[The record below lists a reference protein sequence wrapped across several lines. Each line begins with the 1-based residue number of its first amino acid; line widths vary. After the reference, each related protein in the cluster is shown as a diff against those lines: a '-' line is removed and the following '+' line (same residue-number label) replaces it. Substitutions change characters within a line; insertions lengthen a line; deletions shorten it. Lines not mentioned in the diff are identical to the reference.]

1 MKRLLRAA
9 CARHRRISMLVLRFA
24 ALSSLAFV
32 LAACPNTIDP
42 IPDPV
47 DPPGPRPFRC
57 TDATGLSGVIEV
69 EDAIPDRYIVVLK
82 DGMPGAAAAA
92 TAPTVEAF
100 VQEHGVSD
108 VEIFDDSLRGFACKA
123 AASKAQQIATD
134 PRVAFV
140 QQEGRKKVDPLPS
153 EQADATWGLD
163 RTDQR
168 DLPLDGIYDPGAN
181 GESVHA
187 YILDTGVDVDHEE
200 FAGRVGE
207 GFSATGDGI
216 ADDNGHGTHV
226 AGTVGGAEFGV
237 AKQVTL
243 HPVRVLVRGSGSDSQ
258 VIAGVDFV
266 TRHARENGWP
276 AVANMSL
283 GGSVSPALD
292 VAVCNSI
299 QAGVSYAVAAGNENA
314 DACQSSPARVAEAI
328 GIGASNRSDAR
339 ASFSNKG
346 VCVDVFAPG
355 RDITSARNGGGS
367 TVLSGTSMAS
377 PHAAGVA
384 ALCLQRNP
392 GSTPAQVAQ
401 CVIEHATPN
410 QLTAIGDGSPNRLLY
425 SKEDRPQVAPANAS
439 E

>member
-1 MKRLLRAA
+1 MLDHRL
-9 CARHRRISMLVLRFA
+9 A
-24 ALSSLAFV
+24 ALVGLA
-32 LAACPNTIDP
+32 LLLLACPNTIDP
-42 IPDPV
+42 VPGPV
-47 DPPGPRPFRC
+47 DPPGPGPFQC
-57 TDATGLSGVIEV
+57 AAAAELSGLVEV
-69 EDAIPDRYIVVLK
+69 EDAIPGRYIVVLK
-82 DGMPGAAAAA
+82 DAVPGGVAAA
-92 TAPTVEAF
+92 TVATAQAF
-100 VQEHGVSD
+100 VQEHGVRD
-108 VEIFDDSLRGFACKA
+108 VETFEHSLRGFSCSAAEGKA
-123 AASKAQQIATD
+123 REIAAD

-140 QQEGRKKVDPLPS
+140 QQEGTKKVDPLPA
-153 EQADATWGLD
+153 QQQDATWGLD

-168 DLPLDGIYDPGAN
+168 SLPLDGVYDPGAN
-181 GESVHA
+181 GQGVHV
-187 YILDTGVDVDHEE
+187 YVIDTGMDVAHPE

-226 AGTVGGAEFGV
+226 AGTVGGTAFGV

-299 QAGVSYAVAAGNENA
+299 AAGVSYAVAAGNENA
-314 DACQSSPARVAEAI
+314 DACESSPARVAQAI
-328 GIGASNRSDAR
+328 GTGASNRSDAR

-355 RDITSARNGGGS
+355 RDIESARNGGGS

-384 ALCLQRNP
+384 ALCLQRSS
-392 GSTPAQVAQ
+392 GSTPAQVEQ
-401 CVIEHATPN
+401 CVIDHATPDR
-410 QLTAIGDGSPNRLLY
+410 LTAIGEGSPNRLLY
-425 SKEDRPQVAPANAS
+425 AREDRPQVATAD

>member
-1 MKRLLRAA
+1 MIAIRQVALLILA
-9 CARHRRISMLVLRFA
+9 S
-24 ALSSLAFV
+24 ALAG
-32 LAACPNTIDP
+32 CPNTVEP
-42 IPDPV
+42 IPGPV
-47 DPPGPRPFRC
+47 DPGPGPFEC
-57 TDATGLSGVIEV
+57 AAAAQMSGVVEV
-69 EDAIPDRYIVVLK
+69 ADAIPDRYIVVLK
-82 DGMPGAAAAA
+82 DAVPGAGLAAAAP
-92 TAPTVEAF
+92 TAQALI
-100 VQEHGVSD
+100 QEHGIRDAELQVF
-108 VEIFDDSLRGFACKA
+108 EHSLRGFTCKA
-123 AASKAQQIATD
+123 AAAKAQAIAAD

-140 QQEGRKKVDPLPS
+140 QQEGRKKVDPQPS
-153 EQADATWGLD
+153 QQVDATWGLD

-168 DLPLDGIYDPGAN
+168 NLPLDGLYEPGAS
-181 GESVHA
+181 GEGVHA
-187 YILDTGVDVDHEE
+187 YILDTGMDVTHVE

-226 AGTVGGAEFGV
+226 AGTVGGTEFGI

-243 HPVRVLVRGSGSDSQ
+243 HPVRVLVRGSGTDSQ

-292 VAVCNSI
+292 LAVCNSI
-299 QAGVSYAVAAGNENA
+299 RAGISYAVAAGNENA
-314 DACQSSPARVAEAI
+314 DACDSSPSRVGEAI
-328 GIGASNRSDAR
+328 GTGASDRSDAR

-367 TVLSGTSMAS
+367 SVLSGTSMAS

-384 ALCLQRNP
+384 ALCLERGP
-392 GSTPAQVAQ
+392 GSTPAQIER
-401 CVIEHATPN
+401 CVIEHATPD

-425 SKEDRPQVAPANAS
+425 SREDQPQVASADEPK
-439 E
+439 